1 MKEIK
6 SADKDSKYLLR
17 LKKKIRKKKDIV
29 ESIPDTPENIA
40 RALFGL
46 KPVQEEAKKS

>member
-1 MKEIK
+1 MAK
-6 SADKDSKYLLR
+6 S
-17 LKKKIRKKKDIV
+17 KKKPKRKKDIV

-46 KPVQEEAKKS
+46 KPSEKQVPKPPGVQR